1 MGGDSAKGIIGKIL
15 SIYVILPILG
25 LMIAWKLEWL
35 NKKFFLIVLFTA
47 FIFGANY
54 IFHGLIITEE
64 NLPEVIEKTK
74 ASSGHFVI
82 YGLTP
87 QSFKNL
93 ATSFEEIKRYIQQQ
107 NDVIL
112 YYEQALTE

>member
-1 MGGDSAKGIIGKIL
+1 MSFSLLLLISGCSLLPTEKIVAEQ
-15 SIYVILPILG
+15 VIVKPTITIVEKPRPIDLYD
-25 LMIAWKLEWL
+25 AD
-35 NKKFFLIVLFTA
+35 IVV
-47 FIFGANY
+47 
-54 IFHGLIITEE
+54 ITEE

-74 ASSGHFVI
+74 ASSGHVVI

>member
-1 MGGDSAKGIIGKIL
+1 
-15 SIYVILPILG
+15 
-25 LMIAWKLEWL
+25 
-35 NKKFFLIVLFTA
+35 
-47 FIFGANY
+47 
-54 IFHGLIITEE
+54 
-64 NLPEVIEKTK
+64 VIEETK

-112 YYEQALTE
+112 YYEEALTE

>member
-1 MGGDSAKGIIGKIL
+1 MKKWIYFLMSFSLLLLISGCSLLPPEKIVAEQ
-15 SIYVILPILG
+15 VIVKPTITIVEKPRPIELYN
-25 LMIAWKLEWL
+25 AD
-35 NKKFFLIVLFTA
+35 IVV
-47 FIFGANY
+47 
-54 IFHGLIITEE
+54 ITED
-64 NLPEVIEKTK
+64 NLEKVIEETK

-112 YYEQALTE
+112 YYEEALTE

>member
-1 MGGDSAKGIIGKIL
+1 MKKWTYFLVNFSLLLLISGCSLGPPERIVTEQ
-15 SIYVILPILG
+15 VIVKPTITIVEKPRPIELYN
-25 LMIAWKLEWL
+25 AD
-35 NKKFFLIVLFTA
+35 IVV
-47 FIFGANY
+47 
-54 IFHGLIITEE
+54 ITED
-64 NLPEVIEKTK
+64 NLEKVIEETK

-112 YYEQALTE
+112 YYEEALTE